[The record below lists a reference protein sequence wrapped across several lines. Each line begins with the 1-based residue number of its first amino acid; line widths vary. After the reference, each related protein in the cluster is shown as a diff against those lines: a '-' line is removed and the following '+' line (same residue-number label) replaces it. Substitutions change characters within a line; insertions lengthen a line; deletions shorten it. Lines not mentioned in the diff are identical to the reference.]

1 MVNRIRKG
9 NRSLLKAKKFAEECG
24 FEVGKVEFRAKYKK
38 NKDLFGL
45 FDQIWIRENTVKPL
59 FVQVKTNKK
68 PSSKELEKYLDF
80 AKKYKQ
86 FCLYLV
92 FFDRKKE
99 PMIFFIYPK
108 GIHKLSKTEF
118 IYLVSELEYDK
129 AKSRLK
135 EQVGSGIIIGA

>member
-1 MVNRIRKG
+1 MVNRVRKG
-9 NRSLLKAKKFAEECG
+9 NRSLLKAKRLAEECG
-24 FEVGKVEFRAKYKK
+24 FKVGKVEFRAKYRKD
-38 NKDLFGL
+38 KDLFGL

-68 PSSKELEKYLDF
+68 PASKELEKYLDF
-80 AKKYKQ
+80 AKKYRQ

-108 GIHKLSKTEF
+108 GIHKLSKNEF
-118 IYLVSELEYDK
+118 KSLVPMLEYDNTI
-129 AKSRLK
+129 AYFQNLIGND
-135 EQVGSGIIIGA
+135 VIIGA